1 MQGTIQS
8 QRALRTMRTMRT
20 LRILTFG
27 AFLVLILAACGTSG
41 SGVTTARATLQ
52 VDVCSALVPEAVEA
66 ERACTPLTLEYRVP

>member
-8 QRALRTMRTMRT
+8 QRALRTPRNLRT
-20 LRILTFG
+20 LRTLTIG
-27 AFLVLILAACGTSG
+27 AFLVLTLAACGTSG
-41 SGVTTARATLQ
+41 SGGTTARATLQ

>member
-8 QRALRTMRTMRT
+8 QRAMRT

-27 AFLVLILAACGTSG
+27 SLLVLILAACGTSG
-41 SGVTTARATLQ
+41 SGGTTARATLQ
-52 VDVCSALVPEAVEA
+52 LDVCSALVPEAVEA